1 MKSLIS
7 GSALLLLFT
16 ACATT
21 TAPLP
26 VDMAEP
32 RRIVGTEN
40 SVRVDAQVTGEETA
54 AGAQVPITYEITNQR
69 STAIAI
75 ADLVPET
82 SYDAETRVV
91 TVTIGSEVPGNEL
104 LPRLVL
110 IGPGEKKSFSV
121 AARMK
126 YILPHRASADP
137 RVAAAPAELRLRVNF
152 LGDVEPFRQLIGIK
166 ETAVADAKLADEL
179 FPAWLEKNEVLY
191 TNSIPMRLVGR
202 QANPMMPGMEGQPP
216 VPTRRR
222 GRP

>member
-1 MKSLIS
+1 VKSS
-7 GSALLLLFT
+7 GIASLCLLLLT

-21 TAPLP
+21 TSAPP
-26 VDMAEP
+26 VDMGEP

-40 SVRVDAQVTGEETA
+40 SVRVDAQVTGEEAA
-54 AGAQVPITYEITNQR
+54 AGSQVPITYEITNQR

-75 ADLVPET
+75 ADLVPQT
-82 SYDAETRVV
+82 SYDEESRTL

-110 IGPGEKKSFSV
+110 IGPGEKKTFAI

-126 YILPHRASADP
+126 YILPQRGSADP

-166 ETAVADAKLADEL
+166 ETAIADPKLADEL

-191 TNSIPMRLVGR
+191 TNSIPMRLLGR
-202 QANPMMPGMEGQPP
+202 QQNPMMPGMEGVPP
-216 VPTRRR
+216 APRRR
-222 GRP
+222 RP